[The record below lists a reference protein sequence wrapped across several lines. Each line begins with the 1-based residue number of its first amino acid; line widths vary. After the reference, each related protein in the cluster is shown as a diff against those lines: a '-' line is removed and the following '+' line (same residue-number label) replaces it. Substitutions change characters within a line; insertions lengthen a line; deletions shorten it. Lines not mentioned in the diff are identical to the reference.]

1 MLFGKKSEMSEHY
14 IDEINITSAG
24 PNDLSL
30 KPKPAST
37 ILLIRDSQESIE
49 VFMIKRAA
57 ATNFGNAWVF
67 PGGKVDEEDIKR
79 SKENS
84 YLLAAIRE
92 CFEESGVLIAQ
103 NNLGILYS
111 PDNQRELDLLKKYQK
126 RINDHKLNFHN
137 FLEEL
142 DLKPATN
149 KLNFFSHWVT
159 PKSEKERYSTKFF
172 LAQFP
177 TNQLALHDG
186 YEGVESVWIDPKE
199 ALRLYNEGKFP
210 IILPTIKSLEEL
222 KNFNRSKDLMEKN
235 FKGKFLGNSN

>member
-1 MLFGKKSEMSEHY
+1 MNEHY
-14 IDEINITSAG
+14 IDEINITSADS
-24 PNDLSL
+24 NDLPL
-30 KPKPAST
+30 KPKLAST
-37 ILLIRDSQESIE
+37 VLLIRDSQDSIE

-67 PGGKVDEEDIKR
+67 PGGKVDAEDIQW

-103 NNLGILYS
+103 NNSGILYS
-111 PDNQRELDLLKKYQK
+111 PDNQEELDSLKKYQK
-126 RINDHKLNFHN
+126 KINDRKLNFRN

-142 DLKPATN
+142 KLKPAFN

-159 PKSEKERYSTKFF
+159 PKTEKKRYSTKFF

-177 TNQLALHDG
+177 INQLALHDG
-186 YEGVESVWIDPKE
+186 YEGVESVWIAPKD
-199 ALRLYNEGKFP
+199 ALRLYSEGKFP

-222 KNFNRSKDLMEKN
+222 KNFNCCKDLMEKN
-235 FKGKFLGNSN
+235 FKDEFLGNSN

>member
-1 MLFGKKSEMSEHY
+1 MNEHY
-14 IDEINITSAG
+14 IDEINITSADS
-24 PNDLSL
+24 NDLPL
-30 KPKPAST
+30 KPKLAST
-37 ILLIRDSQESIE
+37 VLLIRDSQDSIE

-67 PGGKVDEEDIKR
+67 PGGKVDAEDIQW

-103 NNLGILYS
+103 NNSGMLYS
-111 PDNQRELDLLKKYQK
+111 PDNQGELDLLKKYQK
-126 RINDHKLNFHN
+126 KINDRKLNFHN

-142 DLKPATN
+142 HLKPAFN

-159 PKSEKERYSTKFF
+159 PKTEKKRYSTKFF

-177 TNQLALHDG
+177 INQLALHDG
-186 YEGVESVWIDPKE
+186 YEGVESVWIAPKE
-199 ALRLYNEGKFP
+199 ALRLYSQGKFP
-210 IILPTIKSLEEL
+210 IILPTIKSLEAL
-222 KNFNRSKDLMEKN
+222 KYFNCSKDLMEKN
-235 FKGKFLGNSN
+235 FKDEFLGNSN

>member
-1 MLFGKKSEMSEHY
+1 MSENY
-14 IDEINITSAG
+14 IDEINITSAD
-24 PNDLSL
+24 PNDLPL

-37 ILLIRDSQESIE
+37 VLLIRDSQKSIE

-67 PGGKVDEEDIKR
+67 PGGKVDIEDIHW

-84 YLLAAIRE
+84 HLLAAIRE
-92 CFEESGVLIAQ
+92 CFEESGVLIAH

-111 PDNQRELDLLKKYQK
+111 PDNQGDLDLLKKYQK
-126 RINDHKLNFHN
+126 KINDRKLNFHN

-142 DLKPATN
+142 HLKPAFN

-159 PKSEKERYSTKFF
+159 PKTEKKRYSTKFF
-172 LAQFP
+172 LAQLP
-177 TNQLALHDG
+177 INQLALHDG
-186 YEGVESVWIDPKE
+186 YEGVESVWIAPKE
-199 ALRLYNEGKFP
+199 ALRLYSEGKFP

-222 KNFNRSKDLMEKN
+222 KNFNCSKDLMKKN
-235 FKGKFLGNSN
+235 FKDESLGNSN

>member
-1 MLFGKKSEMSEHY
+1 MSEHY
-14 IDEINITSAG
+14 IDEINITSAA
-24 PNDLSL
+24 PNDLPL

-37 ILLIRDSQESIE
+37 VLLIRDSQESIE

-57 ATNFGNAWVF
+57 STNFGNAWVF
-67 PGGKVDEEDIKR
+67 PGGKVDVEDIQR

-103 NNLGILYS
+103 NKSGILYS
-111 PDNQRELDLLKKYQK
+111 PDNQGDLDLLKEYQK
-126 RINDHKLNFHN
+126 KINDRKLNFHN

-142 DLKPATN
+142 HLKPAYN

-159 PKSEKERYSTKFF
+159 PKTEKKRYSTKFF

-177 TNQLALHDG
+177 VNQFALHDG
-186 YEGVESVWIDPKE
+186 YEGVESVWITPKK
-199 ALRLYNEGKFP
+199 ALSLYSEGKFP

-222 KNFNRSKDLMEKN
+222 KNFNCSKDLMEKN
-235 FKGKFLGNSN
+235 FKDEFLGNFN

>member
-1 MLFGKKSEMSEHY
+1 MSEHY
-14 IDEINITSAG
+14 IDEINITSAD
-24 PNDLSL
+24 PNDLPL

-37 ILLIRDSQESIE
+37 VLLIRDFQKSIE

-67 PGGKVDEEDIKR
+67 PGGKVDAEDIQR
-79 SKENS
+79 SRENC

-103 NNLGILYS
+103 NNSVILYS
-111 PDNQRELDLLKKYQK
+111 PDNKGELDLLKKYQK
-126 RINDHKLNFHN
+126 KINDRKLNFHN
-137 FLEEL
+137 FLEKL
-142 DLKPATN
+142 HLKPAFN

-159 PKSEKERYSTKFF
+159 PKTEKKRYSTKFF

-177 TNQLALHDG
+177 INQLALHDG
-186 YEGVESVWIDPKE
+186 YEGVESVWITPKK
-199 ALRLYNEGKFP
+199 ALSLYSEGKFP

-222 KNFNRSKDLMEKN
+222 KNFNCTTDLMEKN
-235 FKGKFLGNSN
+235 FKDEFLGNFN

>member
-1 MLFGKKSEMSEHY
+1 MSEQY
-14 IDEINITSAG
+14 IDEINIALADSS
-24 PNDLSL
+24 NLSL

-37 ILLIRDSQESIE
+37 VLLIRDSQDSIE

-67 PGGKVDEEDIKR
+67 PGGKVDVEDIHH

-103 NNLGILYS
+103 NNSGIIYS
-111 PDNQRELDLLKKYQK
+111 PDNQGDLDLLKKYQK
-126 RINDHKLNFHN
+126 KINDRKLNFHN
-137 FLEEL
+137 FLDEL
-142 DLKPATN
+142 NLKPAFN

-159 PKSEKERYSTKFF
+159 PKTEKKRYSTKFF

-177 TNQLALHDG
+177 KNQLALHDG
-186 YEGVESVWIDPKE
+186 YEGVESAWIAPKE
-199 ALRLYNEGKFP
+199 ALRLYSEGKFP

-222 KNFNRSKDLMEKN
+222 KNFNCSTDLMKKN
-235 FKGKFLGNSN
+235 FKNEFLGNSN

>member
-1 MLFGKKSEMSEHY
+1 MLFGKKYEMSEQY
-14 IDEINITSAG
+14 INEINITLAD
-24 PNDLSL
+24 PNDLPL

-37 ILLIRDSQESIE
+37 VLLIRDSQDSIE

-57 ATNFGNAWVF
+57 TTNFGNAWVF
-67 PGGKVDEEDIKR
+67 PGGKVDAEDILQ

-103 NNLGILYS
+103 NNSGMLYS
-111 PDNQRELDLLKKYQK
+111 PDNQGELDLLKKHQK
-126 RINDHKLNFHN
+126 KINDRKLNFHN

-142 DLKPATN
+142 HLKPAFN

-159 PKSEKERYSTKFF
+159 PKTEKKRYSTKFF

-177 TNQLALHDG
+177 INQLALHDG
-186 YEGVESVWIDPKE
+186 YEGVESVWIAPKD
-199 ALRLYNEGKFP
+199 ALRLYSEGKFP

-222 KNFNRSKDLMEKN
+222 KNFNCSKDLMEKN
-235 FKGKFLGNSN
+235 FKDESLGNSN

>member
-1 MLFGKKSEMSEHY
+1 MNENY
-14 IDEINITSAG
+14 IDEINITSADS
-24 PNDLSL
+24 NDLPL
-30 KPKPAST
+30 KPKLAST
-37 ILLIRDSQESIE
+37 VLLIRDSQDSIE

-67 PGGKVDEEDIKR
+67 PGGKVDAEDIQW

-103 NNLGILYS
+103 NNSGILYS
-111 PDNQRELDLLKKYQK
+111 PDNQEELDSLKKYQK
-126 RINDHKLNFHN
+126 KINDRKLNFRK

-142 DLKPATN
+142 QLKPAFN

-159 PKSEKERYSTKFF
+159 PKTEKKRYSTKFF

-177 TNQLALHDG
+177 INQLALHDG
-186 YEGVESVWIDPKE
+186 YEGVESVWIAPKD
-199 ALRLYNEGKFP
+199 ALRLYSEGKFP

-222 KNFNRSKDLMEKN
+222 KNFNCSKDLMEKN
-235 FKGKFLGNSN
+235 FKDESLGNSN